1 MATDHHSSLIML
13 VLLVLFAVVHSGGA
27 ALRVRAEAVIGARAW
42 RLIFAA
48 VSIPSAVVV
57 IGWFLAHRYDGL
69 RLWNLQGVPGM
80 VPMMWIGTAIS
91 FLFLYPAT
99 YNLLEIPAVLKPQV
113 RLYAT
118 GIIRVSRHPQ
128 AVGQILWCFTHALW
142 IGSSF
147 MLVTCVG
154 LIAHHLFAV
163 WHGDRRLKA
172 RFGNAFDELKN
183 STSSV
188 PFVAVID
195 GRQTLDWREFV
206 RPAQLGIA
214 IAVGVFWW
222 AHRFIPQ
229 AGALVRNSA
238 LESLFSGAAYTQFNW
253 LEVDA
258 LGSGTRLANPCTAP
272 LWGWRDWT
280 WAD

>member
-1 MATDHHSSLIML
+1 MASTHHSSVVMLGLLI
-13 VLLVLFAVVHSGGA
+13 LFAVIHSGGA
-27 ALRVRAEAVIGARAW
+27 ALRTRAEAVIGARAW

-48 VSIPSAVVV
+48 ASIPSAIVV
-57 IGWFLAHRYDGL
+57 IGWFLAHRYDGV
-69 RLWNLQGVPGM
+69 RLWNVQGVPG
-80 VPMMWIGTAIS
+80 VIPLVWIGTAIS

-118 GIIRVSRHPQ
+118 GIIRISRHPQ
-128 AVGQILWCFTHALW
+128 AIGQILWCMTHALW

-154 LIAHHLFAV
+154 LIAHHLFAI

-172 RFGNAFDELKN
+172 RFGEAFDELRA
-183 STSSV
+183 STSIV
-188 PFVAVID
+188 PFAAVLD
-195 GRQTLDWREFV
+195 GRQQLQWQEFV

-222 AHRFIPQ
+222 SHRFIPNA
-229 AGALVRNSA
+229 AGLMRNSA
-238 LESLFSGAAYTQFNW
+238 LENL
-253 LEVDA
+253 
-258 LGSGTRLANPCTAP
+258 LG
-272 LWGWRDWT
+272 
-280 WAD
+280 